1 MSANVLRV
9 GQNRTRRSTVT
20 YSGPDRRGV
29 IRKLDR
35 PVSAETAATVMVG
48 VITVPICVA
57 TVAHALGAGL
67 GPWSTGV
74 ADAAFVGFSIAAALL
89 MFRWRLIGDAA
100 CVRLAA
106 TAAIIGLYF
115 LVAATRPD
123 TMDSGVAAALR
134 IVSVTVIAP
143 LTMDVLF
150 GPEVRGD
157 LRPVRFIVGM
167 MAVALVGALFLGL
180 SPARVVLQA
189 NPGGIRIVDL
199 LAALVASVLAG
210 MSVIEGVRRRRLLL
224 VGLAAMLLSVG
235 GSCTAFAVNDLGHWP
250 SLSALFLFVG
260 AVVFVA
266 VVGSELQPA
275 IDAVLIHDVHGRR
288 RWEAAESQLTEA
300 HSRIQV
306 QRHDVSSMLSAI
318 DGTLLV
324 LTTQRD
330 QLPAEDTDRLLVAI
344 RDEVHVLQANLG
356 GRPNNGRGY
365 DLSELVET
373 IVSVRDSGPDAT
385 PLRTRARNRNARAPR
400 PRCRCRGQPPCK
412 CGYPCATSTS
422 HGDNS
427 VYRPSWRAH
436 RRDHGVRRR
445 ARSFGGRAAARVRAW
460 MAGHISSKSTRKWH
474 RSWTVPRSHRSRRG
488 PRGAESI
495 ESLCASRPPRSDGQD
510 HPPDDLGGRD
520 GVASV
525 FASTSATSGSR
536 RGRRDVTVAFSRPQ
550 SHRMTAHE
558 NVNNACG
565 TPTSPRTFTDRP
577 ILDDGR

>member
-57 TVAHALGAGL
+57 TVARALGAGL

-275 IDAVLIHDVHGRR
+275 IDAVLIHDVRGRR

-356 GRPNNGRGY
+356 GRPNDGRGY

-373 IVSVRDSGPDAT
+373 IVSVRDSGQT
-385 PLRTRARNRNARAPR
+385 RLRYELE
-400 PRCRCRGQPPCK
+400 Q
-412 CGYPCATSTS
+412 
-422 HGDNS
+422 
-427 VYRPSWRAH
+427 
-436 RRDHGVRRR
+436 
-445 ARSFGGRAAARVRAW
+445 
-460 MAGHISSKSTRKWH
+460 
-474 RSWTVPRSHRSRRG
+474 
-488 PRGAESI
+488 EI
-495 ESLCASRPPRSDGQD
+495 EM
-510 HPPDDLGGRD
+510 
-520 GVASV
+520 
-525 FASTSATSGSR
+525 
-536 RGRRDVTVAFSRPQ
+536 RGRRDRVAVAVDNLLANAAIHAPQAQVTVTTRCIAHPGGHIAEITVSDDGPGLSEAGLQRAFERGWRGTSAASRPGSGIGLGQ
-550 SHRMTAHE
+550 CRDLIEAEGGHVELSPSNPFAPHGHRGLT
-558 NVNNACG
+558 VRI
-565 TPTSPRTFTDRP
+565 TLPTTSAEGMALHPCLPQPARLRV
-577 ILDDGR
+577 LDGGAGM